1 MTKRI
6 ILAALAATFAAP
18 VSAQAPAAAIAP
30 AAPGALASKDD
41 LVRVAIYTD
50 RGRIVVALDR
60 SRAPLTTANFL
71 AYVDKGW
78 LNGQPFYRA
87 MPFGDGGLIQGGVR
101 DGGKQLPPIMI
112 EKTTDT
118 GLKNVA
124 GAIVMANN
132 GGKTTRSDFFIL
144 TADIPSL
151 DATVTAPG
159 FAPFGRVVEGMDVVK
174 AILAAPRSPTKGEGV
189 MKGQMLEPLVK
200 MVKVART
207 K

>member
-50 RGRIVVALDR
+50 KGRIVVALDR

-87 MPFGDGGLIQGGVR
+87 MPFGDGELIQGGVR

-151 DATVTAPG
+151 DATATAPG